1 MPAALA
7 VALVSDSGEQGEF
20 VGGDSAR
27 VLHAL
32 YGVASADLDLTG
44 GAAALHEVQV
54 VYLANLPMCR
64 GALPRLD
71 GVLDG
76 GAATARRSGCT
87 VSAAGKPPV
96 LRAAVDG
103 EGIGW
108 QHGTGGLM

>member
-27 VLHAL
+27 VFHSL

-44 GAAALHEVQV
+44 RAAPLHAVQV
-54 VYLANLPMCR
+54 VYRAHLPMHG
-64 GALPRLD
+64 GALPCLNGMFDR
-71 GVLDG
+71 
-76 GAATARRSGCT
+76 GAAAARRSGCT